1 MTNFRNLNDYDD
13 VGEIATWIYNTDEFT
28 FNLLFYNDKVRAITA
43 IERLIMS
50 DYINPY
56 HRNFIT
62 ILYDENQGILKELLY
77 HSRVLIY
84 LLEIHIKLYMILHVL
99 VYL

>member
-50 DYINPY
+50 DYKS
-56 HRNFIT
+56 
-62 ILYDENQGILKELLY
+62 L
-77 HSRVLIY
+77 S
-84 LLEIHIKLYMILHVL
+84 
-99 VYL
+99 